1 MKKERQPLYDLT
13 PLGPDS
19 PLGFRVS
26 EIALQTVGLIVFR
39 PLIGV
44 LNIIFFGLPKR
55 TR

>member
-1 MKKERQPLYDLT
+1 MKKERQPVYALT
-13 PLGPDS
+13 PLGPDW
-19 PLGFRVS
+19 PLSLRVG

-44 LNIIFFGLPKR
+44 LNIIFFGFPKR